1 MGHTE
6 ALLPIIDSFVCH
18 YSGGPQRPQKRNF
31 SHRQYFKFC
40 TSNRVGEQLLYHR
53 QSKWLRT
60 FGIYTFRIVWDSF
73 SWCRMRHEGRRISWY
88 FSNGFLSDRL
98 IIVAGKRSLA
108 NQPNKPRRSH
118 PTLSPPF
125 NYAFSSSMPFS
136 ASPFNLTINLSVF
149 FCLEERER
157 ERGKKVIC
165 ILLSMP
171 LSWDVTFIPSSCW
184 SV

>member
-1 MGHTE
+1 M
-6 ALLPIIDSFVCH
+6 
-18 YSGGPQRPQKRNF
+18 
-31 SHRQYFKFC
+31 
-40 TSNRVGEQLLYHR
+40 
-53 QSKWLRT
+53 
-60 FGIYTFRIVWDSF
+60 WDSF

-118 PTLSPPF
+118 PTQSPPF

-157 ERGKKVIC
+157 KKSNLHFALNASLLRRYIQSFFLLKRLGNFVVIR
-165 ILLSMP
+165 LKSR
-171 LSWDVTFIPSSCW
+171 TFKKTLIFEFVCVSVKKQNKKHLELDWW
-184 SV
+184 SKG